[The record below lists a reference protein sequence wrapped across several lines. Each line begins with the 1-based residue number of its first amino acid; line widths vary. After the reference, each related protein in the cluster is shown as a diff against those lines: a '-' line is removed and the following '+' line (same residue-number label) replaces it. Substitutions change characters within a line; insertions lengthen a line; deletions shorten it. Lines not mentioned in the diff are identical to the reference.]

1 MQLFATA
8 SFLGKICTVVLVY
21 HSSALWIHIENL
33 FLPRGLCSRVSCRS
47 FQRLS
52 TVACLVHHHIHHLP
66 EIVPESHKH
75 SQENHNENHQQV
87 EQPHGTHQENTEGRK
102 VELQHLAQTRKSVP
116 RKSTQV
122 QVKFTRQPFPESSK
136 LFDNCFQE
144 HPQIQ
149 VQFKLHGQQFQTTTK
164 TKNKL

>member
-47 FQRLS
+47 LQSLC
-52 TVACLVHHHIHHLP
+52 TVACLVHHDLHHFP

-75 SQENHNENHQQV
+75 GQENHNENHQQV
-87 EQPHGTHQENTEGRK
+87 EYPHGTHQENTKGRK
-102 VELQHLAQTRKSVP
+102 VELQHLAQTKKPNSKEVHNC
-116 RKSTQV
+116 SSQV
-122 QVKFTRQPFPESSK
+122 HKTTTSRELQ

-149 VQFKLHGQQFQTTTK
+149 VEFKLHGQHFQ
-164 TKNKL
+164 NS